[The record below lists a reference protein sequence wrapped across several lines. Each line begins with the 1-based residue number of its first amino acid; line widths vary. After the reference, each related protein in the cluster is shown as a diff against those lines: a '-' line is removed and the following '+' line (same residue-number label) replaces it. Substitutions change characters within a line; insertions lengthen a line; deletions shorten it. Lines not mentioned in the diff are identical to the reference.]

1 MDKAMI
7 IEMDSVNKS
16 YFDGDKG
23 VRRDVL
29 NDVSL
34 RVEPGERISVIGHSG
49 CGKSTLLNLMGI
61 LDAPDSGSIVIN
73 GKDAACLSEKQA
85 AAMRAIDIGFVFQL
99 HHLLPQA
106 TVLENVT
113 LPSLA
118 LPSRPDPKLVESR
131 ALDLLSKVGI
141 AEHANQFPS
150 TLSGGERQRAAVVR
164 ALINK
169 PSLLLADEPT
179 GALDS
184 GHAEELAGLLLDLN
198 SNEGIALIVVT
209 HNDDVASMM
218 DRRLT
223 ITSGR
228 LHDVCE

>member
-1 MDKAMI
+1 MDQAMI
-7 IEMDSVNKS
+7 IELDSIHKS
-16 YFDGDKG
+16 FCDGDDGIK
-23 VRRDVL
+23 REIL
-29 NDVSL
+29 IDVSL
-34 RVEPGERISVIGHSG
+34 GVESGERISVVGHSG

-61 LDAPDSGSIVIN
+61 LDAPDSGAITIN
-73 GKDAACLSEKQA
+73 GKDALSMSEKEA
-85 AAMRAIDIGFVFQL
+85 AAARASDIGFVFQL

-118 LPSRPDPKLVESR
+118 LPERPDPRLIESR
-131 ALDLLSKVGI
+131 ALELLTKVGI
-141 AEHANQFPS
+141 VEHANKFPGK
-150 TLSGGERQRAAVVR
+150 LSGGERQRAAVVR

-184 GHAEELAGLLLDLN
+184 GHSEELAELLLELN
-198 SNEGIALIVVT
+198 RSEGIALVIVT
-209 HNDDVASMM
+209 HNNNIAARM

-223 ITSGR
+223 ISAGR
-228 LHDVCE
+228 LQDAS

>member
-29 NDVSL
+29 NEVSL
-34 RVEPGERISVIGHSG
+34 RVSPGERISVIGHSG

-61 LDAPDSGSIVIN
+61 LDVPDSGSIVIN
-73 GKDAACLSEKQA
+73 GKDTSRLSEKQA
-85 AAMRAIDIGFVFQL
+85 AAMRAMDIGFVFQL

-141 AEHANQFPS
+141 AEHANQFPG

-209 HNDDVASMM
+209 HNDDVASKM

>member
-1 MDKAMI
+1 MI
-7 IEMDSVNKS
+7 IELDSINKS
-16 YFDGDKG
+16 FGDGGDG
-23 VRRDVL
+23 VKRDIL
-29 NDVSL
+29 IDVSL
-34 RVEPGERISVIGHSG
+34 CVEPGERISVIGHSG

-73 GKDAACLSEKQA
+73 GKDTADLSEKEA
-85 AAMRAIDIGFVFQL
+85 AATRAKDIGFVFQL

-118 LPSRPDPKLVESR
+118 LPEKPDPKLIEER
-131 ALDLLSKVGI
+131 ALELLSKVGI
-141 AEHANQFPS
+141 AEHAHQFPGK
-150 TLSGGERQRAAVVR
+150 LSGGERQRAAVVR

-179 GALDS
+179 GALDAAHS
-184 GHAEELAGLLLDLN
+184 EELAGLLLELN
-198 SNEGIALIVVT
+198 HSEGIALVVVT
-209 HNDDVASMM
+209 HNNDVALMM
-218 DRRLT
+218 DRKLT
-223 ITSGR
+223 ISSGK

>member
-118 LPSRPDPKLVESR
+118 LPSRPDPKLVEAR
-131 ALDLLSKVGI
+131 ALALLSKVGI

-184 GHAEELAGLLLDLN
+184 GHAEELAGLLLELN